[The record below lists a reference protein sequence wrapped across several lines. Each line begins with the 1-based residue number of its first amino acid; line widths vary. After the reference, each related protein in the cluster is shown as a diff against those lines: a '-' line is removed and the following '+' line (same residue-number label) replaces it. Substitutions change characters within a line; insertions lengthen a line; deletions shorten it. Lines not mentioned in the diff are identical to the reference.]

1 MDEGNEET
9 EHENSEGV
17 DGENKGS
24 NEGVICYDNEI
35 DSSKSINEA
44 VQDICERTPADC
56 LADIYADN
64 RAESDESDVGDR
76 GLGIN
81 LDPYVKEH
89 FTTRGSTNRWMEWD
103 G

>member
-1 MDEGNEET
+1 MDAGSKGN
-9 EHENSEGV
+9 
-17 DGENKGS
+17 DK
-24 NEGVICYDNEI
+24 GVICHNNEI

-44 VQDICERTPADC
+44 VQDICERTPANS

-64 RAESDESDVGDR
+64 RDESDESDVEDKGP
-76 GLGIN
+76 GVN

-89 FTTRGSTNRWMEWD
+89 FTMRDATNRWMEWD